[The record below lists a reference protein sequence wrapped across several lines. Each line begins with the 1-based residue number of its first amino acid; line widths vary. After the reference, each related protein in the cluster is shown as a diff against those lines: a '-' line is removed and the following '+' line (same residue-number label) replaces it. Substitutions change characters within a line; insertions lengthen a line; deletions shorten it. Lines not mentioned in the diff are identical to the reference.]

1 MRLWPRSLFGR
12 TLLVLAGGLLLA
24 QTATQTVNF
33 LDRGGAVYRLSSLQM
48 AARIA
53 QTARVLNRL
62 PADARAQVIEV
73 AGSPDMRVSL
83 ASQPIRVAAGSY
95 QDDPY
100 ERVFAATVQRA
111 LDRPWP
117 VSVQIA
123 QLSRTR
129 DEAPVDASALDEW
142 LAQHLGFLL
151 PGNASV
157 LVQIDLQDGSTAV
170 FFARLPQER
179 VRRLEAML
187 PRLLLW
193 IGIIFVLTAVVVRMM
208 TRPLDRLA
216 DAADA
221 LGRDPERPPLT
232 VEGSTEVRGAIEAFN
247 HMQSEIRAYVLE
259 RTRMLG
265 AISHDLK
272 TPITRMRLRAEMLPD
287 GAVRDKFVRDLEDM
301 EAMVGSTLELFRALD
316 KEPQRHPVDVT
327 ALIESIVD
335 DFRESGH
342 EVPVAGA
349 PHGNYHGHPEA
360 LRRCLTNLVENAL
373 RYGTRA
379 EIAIDDDAGRL
390 RILVRDH
397 GPGIPPEELERVFEP
412 FFRLEESRNRES
424 GGSGLGLS
432 IARNIARWHG
442 GEVILSNA
450 PGGGLL
456 AELRLPRG
464 RPAPARVA

>member
-12 TLLVLAGGLLLA
+12 TLLVIAGGLALA
-24 QTATQTVNF
+24 QTATQIVNF
-33 LDRGGAVYRLSSLQM
+33 LDRGSAVYRLSSQQM

-53 QTARVLNRL
+53 QAARMLDRL
-62 PADARAQVIEV
+62 PDEARADVIEV
-73 AGSPDMRVSL
+73 AGSPDLQVSL
-83 ASQPIRVAAGSY
+83 SSEPITVARGDFV
-95 QDDPY
+95 DDPY

-117 VSVQIA
+117 VTAKIA
-123 QLSRTR
+123 QLPRAR
-129 DEAPVDASALDEW
+129 DAPPVDASALDEW

-151 PGNASV
+151 PENASV
-157 LVQIDLQDGSTAV
+157 LVQIRLEDGDTAV

-179 VRRLEAML
+179 LRRLESLL
-187 PRLLLW
+187 PRLLVW
-193 IGIIFVLTAVVVRMM
+193 IGVFFILTAVVVRMV
-208 TRPLDRLA
+208 TRPLQRLA
-216 DAADA
+216 DAAEA

-232 VEGSTEVRGAIEAFN
+232 LEGPTEVRGVIEAFN
-247 HMQSEIRAYVLE
+247 HMQSEVRAYVLE
-259 RTRMLG
+259 RTRLLG

-287 GAVRDKFVRDLEDM
+287 GAVREKFVRDLEDM
-301 EAMVGSTLELFRALD
+301 EAMVGSTLEFFRALG

-335 DFRESGH
+335 DFRETGH
-342 EVPVAGA
+342 EVPVAGV
-349 PHGNYHGHPEA
+349 PLGTYLGHPEA
-360 LRRCLTNLVENAL
+360 LRRCLNNLVENAL
-373 RYGTRA
+373 RYGERA
-379 EIAIDDDAGRL
+379 GITIDDAPEAL

-397 GPGIPPEELERVFEP
+397 GPGIPPGELERVFEP
-412 FFRLEESRNRES
+412 FFRLEASRNRES

-442 GEVILSNA
+442 GEVRLSNA

-456 AELRLPRG
+456 AELRLPRS
-464 RPAPARVA
+464 RPALERAA